1 MKETKW
7 ENMPQ
12 KIEWQEEI
20 EFFPV
25 YINRKTF
32 TKIKR
37 MEVDKIIDFCIKTIR
52 EKVNYTVFSIDRELL
67 IEQIETMFAV
77 MGDKTMCYNTCLIL
91 VPLNHMSEMV

>member
-1 MKETKW
+1 MKDTKW

-20 EFFPV
+20 EFFPI

-37 MEVDKIIDFCIKTIR
+37 MDLEMITDFCIKAIR
-52 EKVNYTVFSIDRELL
+52 DKVNYSVFSIDRELL
-67 IEQIETMFAV
+67 VEQVETMFAI
-77 MGDKTMCYNTCLIL
+77 MSDKAMCYNTCLLL
-91 VPLNHMSEMV
+91 VPLNHISEMV